1 MTSGQPRVTARMQ
14 TQETVGILQWAS
26 VSMLVF
32 ILDQWAANSAL
43 TVVVRGL
50 PPPMLIRLTPGS
62 QSWQ

>member
-43 TVVVRGL
+43 TVVVRDFPL
-50 PPPMLIRLTPGS
+50 PC
-62 QSWQ
+62 